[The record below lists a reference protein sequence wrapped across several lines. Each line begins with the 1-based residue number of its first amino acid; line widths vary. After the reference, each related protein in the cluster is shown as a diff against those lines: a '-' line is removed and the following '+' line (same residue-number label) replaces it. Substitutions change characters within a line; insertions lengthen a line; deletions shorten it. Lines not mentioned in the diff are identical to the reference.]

1 MDQPACTIWMQAG
14 RVVKKLKDRKSEIL
28 REFLLQKN
36 AVEILNGFVK
46 SGELKKDD
54 VYQLIFHRETNCF
67 SLKELRF
74 LIHAVKEENEGVPD
88 WELSFKI
95 KEIVQGCDTL
105 CLEIDTGTLLEY
117 SEFLMEE
124 LDMDQANRY
133 ADAILEKGYQ
143 TAVFLKITDPNK
155 MEIKGDSII
164 VDPAC
169 CDVLFGKEYLYAYQ
183 KLVENKMVSGDGKQ
197 ICICNRCI

>member
-1 MDQPACTIWMQAG
+1 
-14 RVVKKLKDRKSEIL
+14 
-28 REFLLQKN
+28 
-36 AVEILNGFVK
+36 
-46 SGELKKDD
+46 
-54 VYQLIFHRETNCF
+54 
-67 SLKELRF
+67 
-74 LIHAVKEENEGVPD
+74 
-88 WELSFKI
+88 
-95 KEIVQGCDTL
+95 
-105 CLEIDTGTLLEY
+105 
-117 SEFLMEE
+117 MEE